1 MVQTPV
7 SCKSEFYRPKD
18 NLNLPAFNVDITHF
32 LDDISIF
39 RSPVWSGEL
48 DIVWPKLF
56 LRMLII
62 KSLFLFLHQE
72 NPNTKHIVWVIV
84 TLSPDQKIFIT
95 QTWTMLNLIIFV
107 LIGHTKKTSFINE
120 SSAFVKSCGRGCGG
134 S

>member
-7 SCKSEFYRPKD
+7 SSKSEFYRPKD

-72 NPNTKHIVWVIV
+72 NPNTKHIV
-84 TLSPDQKIFIT
+84 
-95 QTWTMLNLIIFV
+95 
-107 LIGHTKKTSFINE
+107 
-120 SSAFVKSCGRGCGG
+120 
-134 S
+134 